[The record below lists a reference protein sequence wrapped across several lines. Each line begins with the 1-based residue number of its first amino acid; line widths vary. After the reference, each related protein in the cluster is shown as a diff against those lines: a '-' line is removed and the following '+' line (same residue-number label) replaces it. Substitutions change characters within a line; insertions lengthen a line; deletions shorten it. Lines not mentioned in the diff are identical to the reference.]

1 MPLEL
6 NSMLREDVEHIW
18 LLPPVTGAVST
29 VRRQAGAVLA
39 DWDLSPGV
47 TEDSLLVVSELLTNA
62 FVHALP
68 PARLRLS
75 LLHSGGLST
84 LRVEVTDA
92 GPARAAGEACAGVDP
107 DEHGRGEH
115 IVHALSTRHGV
126 HIHSDGV
133 TRWADLVA
141 A

>member
-6 NSMLREDVEHIW
+6 NSMLREDVQHIW

-39 DWDLSPGV
+39 GWDVSEEL

-68 PARLRLS
+68 PAQLRLS
-75 LLHSGGLST
+75 LVRSGGLST

-92 GPARAAGEACAGVDP
+92 GPALSVGEPCAGVDP

-115 IVHALSTRHGV
+115 IVHALATRHGV
-126 HIHSDGV
+126 RVHPGGV

-141 A
+141 V